1 MHKILVL
8 YPFPQDERKF
18 RPYYEDVH
26 MPLVAKLPGLKA
38 YRHSFSISAPPGAPV
53 PFYCIFE
60 AEFADRPAMIAAMT
74 SPAGQAV
81 VADAA
86 NFATTPATVVH
97 YDVAG

>member
-8 YPFPQDERKF
+8 YPFPQDEKKF

-26 MPLVAKLPGLKA
+26 LKLVEKLPGLKA
-38 YRHSFSISAPPGAPV
+38 YRHSFAIEGEAGAAS

-60 AEFADRPAMIAAMT
+60 ADFPDLPTMGAAMQ
-74 SPAGQAV
+74 SAEGQAV
-81 VADAA
+81 VADTT

-97 YDVAG
+97 YEVAG